1 MKLTALILM
10 TLALSACADMGGVGS
25 GNNAG
30 VATYDDLK
38 LATQACA
45 AKGGKLVLKHNG
57 DASYLGDY
65 GCEKAK

>member
-1 MKLTALILM
+1 MRAVLVILAALS
-10 TLALSACADMGGVGS
+10 LSACASGAGFGKSGGI
-25 GNNAG
+25 
-30 VATYDDLK
+30 ATYDDLK
-38 LATQACA
+38 AAQQACA